1 MKNSEKRE
9 KEEEK
14 QIFSFFEDKF
24 ISLSL
29 FHISFL
35 IPCLRLDPQNYTL
48 LEPDP
53 QIRFYEYN
61 IENIPILV
69 QNIYLKRRI
78 LRSAIWVIFSLGRM
92 KVKNGLCAGWQFQG

>member
-35 IPCLRLDPQNYTL
+35 IPCLRLDPQ
-48 LEPDP
+48 
-53 QIRFYEYN
+53 IRFYQYN
-61 IENIPILV
+61 IENMPILV